1 MSTPSGDQVTGVART
16 GLALDHGQGFRVAV
30 VGGGPAGLSAA
41 LEHARIGAEVTLIER
56 QANLGGQFLLAQR
69 IPGKE
74 EFNET
79 IRHFE
84 TQLAHAGVKVLLNT
98 SATTAD
104 LVEFDKVVL
113 ASGVTPRPLNI
124 PGSDRPEVVSYV
136 DVLQGKVV
144 PGKRVAVVGAGGIGF
159 DVSDFLT
166 HDADEVGF
174 MKSWGVDESLQ
185 NRGGLGA
192 AKRQV
197 SQREVTMF
205 QRQPGKMGAN
215 LGKTTGWIHR
225 LTLRQRGVQQVS
237 GVDYV
242 KVDDQGLHVKMP
254 DGAIQV
260 HEVDHVVVCAGQL
273 SHKPAGLEHPNMVVV
288 GGAQDARGLDA
299 QRAIREG
306 LESSYSAVP
315 NAETADRA
323 SSMVAV
329 TS

>member
-1 MSTPSGDQVTGVART
+1 
-16 GLALDHGQGFRVAV
+16 
-30 VGGGPAGLSAA
+30 GPAGLSAA
-41 LEHARIGAEVTLIER
+41 LEHARIGAEVTLFER
-56 QANLGGQFLLAQR
+56 QSNLGGQFLLAQR

-74 EFNET
+74 EFKET

-84 TQLAHAGVKVLLNT
+84 NQLAHAGVEVLVNT
-98 SATTAD
+98 SATTAS
-104 LVEFDKVVL
+104 LAEFDKVVL

-166 HDADEVGF
+166 HDADEAGF

-185 NRGGLGA
+185 KRGGLGA
-192 AKRQV
+192 AQRQV

-205 QRQPGKMGAN
+205 QRRPGKMGAA

-254 DGAIQV
+254 DGNIRIHA
-260 HEVDHVVVCAGQL
+260 VDHVVVCAGQL
-273 SHKPAGLEHPNMVVV
+273 SHKPDGLEHPNMVVV

-306 LESSYSAVP
+306 LESSYSAVL
-315 NAETADRA
+315 NAETADWA
-323 SSMVAV
+323 SSMVAA